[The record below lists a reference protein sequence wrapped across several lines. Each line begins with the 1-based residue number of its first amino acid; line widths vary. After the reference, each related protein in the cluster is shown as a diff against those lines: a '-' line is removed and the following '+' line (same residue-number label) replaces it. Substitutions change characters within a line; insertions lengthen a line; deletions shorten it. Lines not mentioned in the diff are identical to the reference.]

1 MRGEYR
7 LLGGI
12 EGNIRLVRSHHLS
25 RPPESS
31 CDYGNPAAILE
42 HEVTLRMEAL
52 PKGWWD

>member
-1 MRGEYR
+1 MRCEYK
-7 LLGGI
+7 LLGEI
-12 EGNIRLVRSHHLS
+12 EGNIRLVSSHHLT

-42 HEVTLRMEAL
+42 REVTLRMEAL